1 MSPKQTYKIIVYL
14 PYPFLLASK
23 IHSTI
28 NHLAKLNVCSK
39 QCMSAPGKASAHTAQ
54 VEDVCERFQNL
65 VSAILTP
72 STGKHLLEH
81 LAVTSISAHLQTA
94 QISFTCIAMCNS
106 GLNKKKLSWN
116 TEERAAAISSGL
128 QSLF

>member
-1 MSPKQTYKIIVYL
+1 MSPKQTYNSIVFL
-14 PYPFLLASK
+14 PRPFLPASK
-23 IHSTI
+23 IYSTM

-39 QCMSAPGKASAHTAQ
+39 PCLSSPGKASAHTAR

-81 LAVTSISAHLQTA
+81 QTE
-94 QISFTCIAMCNS
+94 T
-106 GLNKKKLSWN
+106 L
-116 TEERAAAISSGL
+116 
-128 QSLF
+128 